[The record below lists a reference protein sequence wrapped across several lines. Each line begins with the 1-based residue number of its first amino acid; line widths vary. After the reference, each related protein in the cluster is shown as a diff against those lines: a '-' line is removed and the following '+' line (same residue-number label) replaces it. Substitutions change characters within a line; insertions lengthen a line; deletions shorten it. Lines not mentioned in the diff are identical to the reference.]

1 MIYGEELGAGG
12 ISTKTIPPQ
21 GLNLTLKGGNGKID
35 CTFTGIASQWLYLG
49 QYYRLIAK
57 PGSAPTSPMD
67 GVQVVDVQVGAIGD
81 AVISSSIEGLTNGVQ
96 YYVRLYVRGDNG
108 WQTSVDAVGTATP
121 QAFVIYGVRIDQG
134 NSDPESAVVYTD
146 DCTGFAPSRGNNGNF
161 QTGSWNDATD
171 PIFSRI
177 RPCLFKDGAVVGY
190 LNPNNFAQFEDG
202 TAADITS
209 GNAGDVM
216 IEIPRIAYAMYKEG
230 NYQYVKITDDPNAPS
245 SDAKWCFNAH
255 TRSIQGDRDYLY
267 VGAYEGYVISNKLR
281 SLSGK
286 APTTGGNLT
295 ITQANANNM
304 GAGYDPLSFY
314 PLTLIQALYLI
325 RYKNLSCSAGLGLGT
340 TNMDIRVNTG
350 SNDSRGMN
358 YGNSVN
364 TEKIKFMGLEGIWGN
379 IGLWIAGL
387 MVRQLKI
394 YTAFTN
400 FNVTGSGYTQIST
413 FPQNR
418 SGYLKTIIGNNAHGF
433 INEDV
438 GGSEVT
444 YYCCYSSLYQSGSYR
459 YFLRMG
465 GYGDNVSLFG
475 MLTIYAEDN
484 NSNRPGGRLMY
495 L

>member
-1 MIYGEELGAGG
+1 MGAILMNQSGG
-12 ISTKTIPPQ
+12 VSTKTIPPQ

-35 CTFTGIASQWLYLG
+35 CTFTGIVSEWLYLG

-57 PGSAPTSPMD
+57 PGGAPTSPTD
-67 GVQVVDVQVGAIGD
+67 GVAVDVVVGSVGSAT
-81 AVISSSIEGLTNGVQ
+81 ISASITGLINGVQ
-96 YYVRLYVRGDNG
+96 YYVRLYVRGENG

-121 QAFVIYGVRIDQG
+121 QAFVVYGVRIDET
-134 NSDPESAVVYTD
+134 NPNPESAVAYTD
-146 DCTGFAPSRGNNGNF
+146 DCAGFTPSMGNNGNF

-190 LNPNNFAQFEDG
+190 LNPNNFAQFENG

-216 IEIPRIAYAMYKEG
+216 IEIPRTAYAMYKEG

-267 VGAYEGYVISNKLR
+267 VGAYEGYVLSNKLR

-286 APTTGGNLT
+286 VPTTGKDLT
-295 ITQANANNM
+295 EIQPYANNM
-304 GAGYDPLSFY
+304 GNGYDPLSFY
-314 PLTLIQALYLI
+314 PLTLIQAMYLI
-325 RYKNLSCSAGLGLGT
+325 RYKNLCCSAALGLGT
-340 TNMDIRVNTG
+340 TDSSKTINTG
-350 SNDSRGMN
+350 SNDTRGMN
-358 YGNSVN
+358 YGNSIN
-364 TEKIKFMGLEGIWGN
+364 TEKIKLMGLEGIWGN
-379 IGLWIAGL
+379 IMLWIAGL
-387 MVRQLKI
+387 MVRQTRL

-400 FNVTGSGYTQIST
+400 FNDTGAGYTQISSVAAT
-413 FPQNR
+413 R
-418 SGYLKTIIGNNAHGF
+418 GGYLSKAIGNNSHGF
-433 INEDV
+433 IIEEGN
-438 GGSEVT
+438 GSSDI
-444 YYCCYSSLYQSGSYR
+444 YYCCYSSLYWSGSYR
-459 YFLRMG
+459 YFARMG
-465 GYGDNVSLFG
+465 GYGSNVSLFG
-475 MLTIYAEDN
+475 LSTNYAEDN